1 MLQILHNP
9 RCGKSRNCLAF
20 FDESNTKY
28 EVKLY
33 LQTPLTVKELKE
45 LILKLNIKPL
55 DLIRQKES
63 IWIEKFKGKSM
74 NDLQIIEAIAQNP
87 ILMERPIV
95 ISDTMAVIGRN
106 VENLEKL
113 R

>member
-45 LILKLNIKPL
+45 LILKLNLKPL
-55 DLIRQKES
+55 DLVRQKES

-106 VENLEKL
+106 LENLEKL